1 MTCQLQS
8 ESNGFSLDPCTK
20 YWELAAKSTRKNAPS
35 CGEFAPRGFIRRVAL
50 SRYTSLERLTL
61 QFEDSTPRSQAG

>member
-8 ESNGFSLDPCTK
+8 ESNGFSLDLCTK
-20 YWELAAKSTRKNAPS
+20 YWDLAAKSTRKNCALLWRIR
-35 CGEFAPRGFIRRVAL
+35 PRGFIRRVAL